1 MAARGKEI
9 ITVARNRRA
18 KHDYDIG
25 DTYEAGLQ
33 LTGTEV
39 KSLRDGQATIAE
51 GYVQVHGRQAYLV
64 GAYIPE
70 YRYGNINNHAPRRDR
85 KLLLHRHQI
94 DRIAGRLKEQGY
106 TAVPIAIYFKHGKAK
121 LEFGLGK
128 GRKKYDKRHAEREK
142 HAKKAMRDA
151 GW

>member
-1 MAARGKEI
+1 MAARGKDI
-9 ITVARNRRA
+9 VTVARNRRA
-18 KHDYDIG
+18 KHDYEIV

-39 KSLRDGQATIAE
+39 KSLREGHATIAE
-51 GYVQVHGRQAYLV
+51 GYVQIKGREAWLV

-70 YRYGNINNHAPRRDR
+70 YRYGNINNHPPRRDR

-94 DRIAGRLKEQGY
+94 DRVAGKLKEQGF
-106 TAVPIAIYFKHGKAK
+106 TAVPMAIYFKQGKAK

-128 GRKKYDKRHAEREK
+128 GKKKYDKRHAEREK
-142 HAKKAMRDA
+142 NARRAIRDA
-151 GW
+151 Y

>member
-1 MAARGKEI
+1 MAARSKDI
-9 ITVARNRRA
+9 VTVARNRRA
-18 KHDYDIG
+18 KFDYEIV

-39 KSLRDGQATIAE
+39 KSLREAHATIAE
-51 GYVQVHGRQAYLV
+51 GYVQVKGREAWLV

-70 YRYGNINNHAPRRDR
+70 YRYGNINNHPPRRER

-94 DRIAGRLKEQGY
+94 DRISAKLKEQGF
-106 TAVPIAIYFKHGKAK
+106 TAVPMAIYFKQGKAK

-128 GRKKYDKRHAEREK
+128 GKKKYDKRQSEREK
-142 HAKKAMRDA
+142 SAKRAMRDA
-151 GW
+151 Y

>member
-1 MAARGKEI
+1 MVARSKDI
-9 ITVARNRRA
+9 VTVARNRRA

-25 DTYEAGLQ
+25 DTYEAGMQ

-39 KSLRDGQATIAE
+39 KSLRDGHATITE
-51 GYVQVHGRQAYLV
+51 GYVQIHGSEAYLV

-70 YRYGNINNHAPRRDR
+70 YRYGNVNNHPPRRRR

-94 DRIAGRLKEQGY
+94 ERIAGKLKEQGV
-106 TAVPIAIYFKHGKAK
+106 TGVPMSIYFKQGKAK
-121 LEFGLGK
+121 LEFGLGR

-142 HAKKAMRDA
+142 QAKKIIRDA
-151 GW
+151 Y

>member
-1 MAARGKEI
+1 MAARNKDV

-18 KHDYDIG
+18 KYDYEIV

-39 KSLRDGQATIAE
+39 KSLREGHATIAE
-51 GYVQVHGRQAYLV
+51 GYVQVKGREAWLV

-70 YRYGNINNHAPRRDR
+70 YAYGNINNHPPRRDR
-85 KLLLHRHQI
+85 KLLLHRHQL
-94 DRIAGRLKEQGY
+94 DRLAAKLKEQGFS
-106 TAVPIAIYFKHGKAK
+106 AVPMSIYFKQGKAK

-128 GRKKYDKRHAEREK
+128 GKKKYDKRQAEREK
-142 HAKKAMRDA
+142 QAKKAMRDA
-151 GW
+151 W

>member
-1 MAARGKEI
+1 MAARGKDI
-9 ITVARNRRA
+9 VTVARNRRA
-18 KHDYDIG
+18 KHDYEIV

-39 KSLRDGQATIAE
+39 KSLREGHATIAE
-51 GYVQVHGRQAYLV
+51 GYVQIKGREAWLV

-70 YRYGNINNHAPRRDR
+70 YRYGNINNHPPRRDR

-94 DRIAGRLKEQGY
+94 DRVAGKLKEQGF
-106 TAVPIAIYFKHGKAK
+106 TAVPMAIYFKQGKAK

-128 GRKKYDKRHAEREK
+128 GKKKYDKRHAEREK
-142 HAKKAMRDA
+142 SARRAMRDA
-151 GW
+151 Y